1 MQPATHTIRFSHTPT
16 SVTIELDDP
25 SMSIEVRVRTE
36 SKRRH
41 HVEIWRPLPS
51 GALAQAG
58 VLGCS
63 KSLAAAM
70 ETCLDVAHVLAI
82 GLGVKALAGEVEPTT
97 TLVPAS
103 TSPRTF
109 ELVEHA
115 KQAVREIVRRFGMT
129 KDVRLAA

>member
-1 MQPATHTIRFSHTPT
+1 
-16 SVTIELDDP
+16 
-25 SMSIEVRVRTE
+25 MSIEVRVRTE
-36 SKRRH
+36 GKGRH

-63 KSLAAAM
+63 KSQASAM
-70 ETCLDVAHVLAI
+70 ETCLEVAHVLAI
-82 GLGVKALAGEVEPTT
+82 GLGVQALAGEVEPTS

-103 TSPRTF
+103 TSPRTC

-115 KQAVREIVRRFGMT
+115 RQAVQEIVRLT
-129 KDVRLAA
+129 A